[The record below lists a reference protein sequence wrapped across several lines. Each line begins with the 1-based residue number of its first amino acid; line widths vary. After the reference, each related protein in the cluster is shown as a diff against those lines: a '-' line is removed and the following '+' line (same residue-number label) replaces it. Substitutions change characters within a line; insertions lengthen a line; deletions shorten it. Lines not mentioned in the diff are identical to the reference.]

1 MNKTSIKTYKN
12 GNFIWKYNTSESLTP
27 DFFQKE
33 NISFNVAHIL
43 YKRGINTE
51 EKLYHFRYDTLSNL
65 ANPFLMK
72 DMHAAVE
79 RIIKAI
85 NQQESIVIYGDY
97 DVDGITSTSILYRF
111 LKKEGASVD
120 FYIPNREKEGYGLNQ
135 QAIEQLAVQG
145 TQLLITVDNGIAASD
160 LIASAPKSMDFIITD
175 HHMVPD
181 KIPDAVAVINP
192 HQEDCSYPYED
203 LAGCGVAFS
212 VCRALS
218 LAMHKQDYV
227 DDVELVAM
235 GTIADVVSLTGENR
249 IFVKEGLKRLQST
262 SIVGIRALLEA
273 AGIVKPDEDKKIS
286 VEDISFGVAPRLNAS
301 GRIAHAKL
309 GVELM
314 IASTMTEA
322 TSIAKSLCDVNI
334 KRQAIERE
342 IYKEALARLHE
353 LQLESSS
360 VMVIDGHNWN
370 SGVIGISASR
380 ILEQYNRPVLM
391 ITIKDGI
398 GKGSCRSTPNF
409 DIYQALKV
417 HENLLIQLGGH
428 KMAAGFSIQEENIPL
443 FREAINLYAQK
454 NFKEEDFV
462 PELEIEQIMP
472 LSEMTTE
479 FIKELEILEPCGCDN
494 PRPLFASE
502 GLSVLETKHIGKDNK
517 HFKCLLE
524 QDSSFVQGIFWNI
537 GIDSP
542 CKIGDSISI
551 VYRPEIHEWR
561 GEHVQLICRDIALN
575 KEQVSLNRDKLVKFY
590 LGIKNKLKIGINSVT
605 FTELEVINIFDTD
618 FSRKEMQL
626 MFCVF
631 EEIGLIRKEAY
642 KKETYYTYIP
652 STKKLDLTVSPTF
665 CKYSFRE

>member
-286 VEDISFGVAPRLNAS
+286 VEDISFGLAPRLNAS

-502 GLSVLETKHIGKDNK
+502 GLSVLETK
-517 HFKCLLE
+517 L
-524 QDSSFVQGIFWNI
+524 
-537 GIDSP
+537 
-542 CKIGDSISI
+542 
-551 VYRPEIHEWR
+551 R
-561 GEHVQLICRDIALN
+561 
-575 KEQVSLNRDKLVKFY
+575 
-590 LGIKNKLKIGINSVT
+590 
-605 FTELEVINIFDTD
+605 
-618 FSRKEMQL
+618 
-626 MFCVF
+626 
-631 EEIGLIRKEAY
+631 
-642 KKETYYTYIP
+642 
-652 STKKLDLTVSPTF
+652 
-665 CKYSFRE
+665 

>member
-1 MNKTSIKTYKN
+1 
-12 GNFIWKYNTSESLTP
+12 
-27 DFFQKE
+27 
-33 NISFNVAHIL
+33 
-43 YKRGINTE
+43 
-51 EKLYHFRYDTLSNL
+51 
-65 ANPFLMK
+65 
-72 DMHAAVE
+72 
-79 RIIKAI
+79 
-85 NQQESIVIYGDY
+85 
-97 DVDGITSTSILYRF
+97 
-111 LKKEGASVD
+111 
-120 FYIPNREKEGYGLNQ
+120 
-135 QAIEQLAVQG
+135 
-145 TQLLITVDNGIAASD
+145 
-160 LIASAPKSMDFIITD
+160 
-175 HHMVPD
+175 
-181 KIPDAVAVINP
+181 
-192 HQEDCSYPYED
+192 
-203 LAGCGVAFS
+203 
-212 VCRALS
+212 
-218 LAMHKQDYV
+218 
-227 DDVELVAM
+227 
-235 GTIADVVSLTGENR
+235 
-249 IFVKEGLKRLQST
+249 
-262 SIVGIRALLEA
+262 
-273 AGIVKPDEDKKIS
+273 
-286 VEDISFGVAPRLNAS
+286 
-301 GRIAHAKL
+301 
-309 GVELM
+309 M

-551 VYRPEIHEWR
+551 VYRPEIHEER
-561 GEHVQLICRDIALN
+561 
-575 KEQVSLNRDKLVKFY
+575 
-590 LGIKNKLKIGINSVT
+590 
-605 FTELEVINIFDTD
+605 
-618 FSRKEMQL
+618 
-626 MFCVF
+626 
-631 EEIGLIRKEAY
+631 
-642 KKETYYTYIP
+642 
-652 STKKLDLTVSPTF
+652 
-665 CKYSFRE
+665 

>member
-286 VEDISFGVAPRLNAS
+286 VEDISFGLAPRLNAS

-334 KRQAIERE
+334 KRQAIDTRAAVR
-342 IYKEALARLHE
+342 K
-353 LQLESSS
+353 QLCH
-360 VMVIDGHNWN
+360 G
-370 SGVIGISASR
+370 
-380 ILEQYNRPVLM
+380 
-391 ITIKDGI
+391 
-398 GKGSCRSTPNF
+398 
-409 DIYQALKV
+409 
-417 HENLLIQLGGH
+417 
-428 KMAAGFSIQEENIPL
+428 
-443 FREAINLYAQK
+443 
-454 NFKEEDFV
+454 
-462 PELEIEQIMP
+462 
-472 LSEMTTE
+472 
-479 FIKELEILEPCGCDN
+479 
-494 PRPLFASE
+494 
-502 GLSVLETKHIGKDNK
+502 
-517 HFKCLLE
+517 
-524 QDSSFVQGIFWNI
+524 
-537 GIDSP
+537 
-542 CKIGDSISI
+542 
-551 VYRPEIHEWR
+551 YRW
-561 GEHVQLICRDIALN
+561 
-575 KEQVSLNRDKLVKFY
+575 
-590 LGIKNKLKIGINSVT
+590 T
-605 FTELEVINIFDTD
+605 
-618 FSRKEMQL
+618 
-626 MFCVF
+626 
-631 EEIGLIRKEAY
+631 
-642 KKETYYTYIP
+642 
-652 STKKLDLTVSPTF
+652 
-665 CKYSFRE
+665 